1 MQTLK
6 NGKHSEDNYMDKR
19 TPVGMDYVR
28 SSVIIEV
35 RKYEFVIIQKKN
47 YKCLGK
53 SWKFLVN

>member
-19 TPVGMDYVR
+19 TPVGVDYVR

-35 RKYEFVIIQKKN
+35 RKYEFVIIQKRKIIN
-47 YKCLGK
+47 GQIMKV
-53 SWKFLVN
+53 FR